1 MILNKWGKGIVK
13 SFDLNSQNEFP
24 KAKVF
29 KKSLAHEKM
38 MFYSENEIF
47 LEPAHHMG
55 KGMI

>member
-1 MILNKWGKGIVK
+1 MN
-13 SFDLNSQNEFP
+13 FP
-24 KAKVF
+24 KPKYL